1 MPPDAKVQG
10 AKARSSEARL
20 LSHPVKNSA
29 DGGIYYC

>member
-1 MPPDAKVQG
+1 MPPSEKVQG
-10 AKARSSEARL
+10 VKARSSEARL